1 MSAIR
6 RAFTL
11 VELIVVIAIIAVL
24 IGLLIPA
31 VQQVRN
37 AAARMSCQNKM
48 KQIGTA
54 LHTYHDT
61 HRHLPSGCNYK
72 DGKSPQLYAT
82 WLTQILPQVEQESL
96 HRSAIEAYKQSNDF
110 GSDAHEAI
118 RSQSVKVFEC
128 PADPRSG
135 QPLDYNGSKMG
146 MTSYLGVWG
155 DYTYEYDPGSGC
167 LFTDS
172 AIHFDSITDGTSNTL
187 MVGER
192 PPMAENKHGW
202 WYAGWGRDKRIW
214 VGDPN
219 SVLSA
224 TSHANHPDMF
234 FTCPQ
239 NKLYRFSKGKI
250 DDPCDGFHFWSL
262 HMQGANFLFADGSV
276 RFLPYSA
283 ADILPDLATR
293 AGSETVEIP

>member
-61 HRHLPSGCNYK
+61 HRHLPSGCSVQN
-72 DGKSPQLYAT
+72 GNHPELYMS
-82 WLTQILPQVEQESL
+82 WLTRLLPHLEQEAL
-96 HRSAIEAYKQSNDF
+96 WKNAIETYKVQPSYQLPPHDQIY
-110 GSDAHEAI
+110 GLSIAA
-118 RSQSVKVFEC
+118 FEC
-128 PADPRSG
+128 PADSRSG
-135 QPLDYNGSKMG
+135 RPISFNATTNVG
-146 MTSYLGVWG
+146 MTSYLGSLGTNRRELDGLLFEDSRIRFG
-155 DYTYEYDPGSGC
+155 DIS
-167 LFTDS
+167 
-172 AIHFDSITDGTSNTL
+172 DGISMTL
-187 MVGER
+187 MMGER
-192 PPMAENKHGW
+192 PADRSGQFGW
-202 WYAGWGRDKRIW
+202 WYAGEGLHRDG
-214 VGDPN
+214 VLN
-219 SVLSA
+219 SVLGA
-224 TSHANHPDMF
+224 KMLGTTVN
-234 FTCPQ
+234 
-239 NKLYRFSKGKI
+239 FSLCDPSFGKFRKGHLN
-250 DDPCDGFHFWSL
+250 DECHQLHFWSL
-262 HMQGANFLFADGSV
+262 HMNGANFLFADGSV

-293 AGSETVEIP
+293 AGGETVEIP